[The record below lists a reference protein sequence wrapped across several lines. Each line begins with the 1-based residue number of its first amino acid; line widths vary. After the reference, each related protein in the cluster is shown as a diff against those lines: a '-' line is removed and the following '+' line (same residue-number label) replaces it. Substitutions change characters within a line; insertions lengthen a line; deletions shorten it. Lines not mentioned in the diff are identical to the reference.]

1 MDEPQDIDGLLRH
14 WPFEAGMISARLVPA
29 QDGREVLQMRIE
41 MGILQMETSGRPDG
55 EKPGGA
61 GTYLDFLKA
70 EAARQPEPMRLTE
83 EQTLQVDREFYQF
96 YHRRVCWLALREFAR
111 AVADADHT
119 LALMDFVQ
127 EYSPAEEWV
136 LSHEQYRP
144 FVLFHRTQAAALD
157 CLEKAGAE
165 VAIEEINQG
174 LERMRRVFE
183 EAQVE
188 EPFEEDELV
197 VQLRRLQ
204 EWLREHY
211 DVGRTLSEQL
221 ADAVAHEQYEVA
233 ARLRD
238 EIAKRSKR

>member
-1 MDEPQDIDGLLRH
+1 
-14 WPFEAGMISARLVPA
+14 
-29 QDGREVLQMRIE
+29 
-41 MGILQMETSGRPDG
+41 
-55 EKPGGA
+55 
-61 GTYLDFLKA
+61 
-70 EAARQPEPMRLTE
+70 
-83 EQTLQVDREFYQF
+83 
-96 YHRRVCWLALREFAR
+96 
-111 AVADADHT
+111 
-119 LALMDFVQ
+119 MDFV
-127 EYSPAEEWV
+127 EEHSSSEEWV

-157 CLEKAGAE
+157 CLEKTGAE

-174 LERMRRVFE
+174 LERIQRVFE

-211 DVGRTLSEQL
+211 EVGRTLAEQL

>member
-1 MDEPQDIDGLLRH
+1 MSEPQDIDRLLRH

-29 QDGREVLQMRIE
+29 EDGREVLQMRIE
-41 MGILQMETSGRPDG
+41 MGILQMETRGRPDG

-61 GTYLDFLKA
+61 ATYLDFLRA
-70 EAARQPEPMRLTE
+70 EAVRQPEPMQLTE
-83 EQTLQVDREFYQF
+83 EQTLQVDREFYQY

-111 AVADADHT
+111 AVVDADHT
-119 LALMDFVQ
+119 LALMDFV
-127 EYSPAEEWV
+127 EEHSSSEEWV

-174 LERMRRVFE
+174 LERMRRSYE

-211 DVGRTLSEQL
+211 DVGRTLAEQL

-233 ARLRD
+233 ARLRV